1 MVMELLRDP
10 VGLTAV
16 SLGLALL
23 FGAAG
28 WHKLRN
34 RAGFSAI
41 LQSYALLP
49 ERLVRPAALLVPWL
63 ELAAAA
69 GLLIS
74 SGYPLAAVP
83 GAALLL
89 AYAATMALSLLKGR
103 RIADCGCHF
112 GAQHQAVS
120 AALVWRNLLLS
131 GLALSLLQEPRSREL
146 GVYDGLVIAAVLL
159 CGCVL
164 YLLANSLI
172 ANQQTARELS
182 L

>member
-1 MVMELLRDP
+1 MVIDLLRDP
-10 VGLTAV
+10 VWLTAC

-34 RAGFSAI
+34 QPVFTAI
-41 LQSYALLP
+41 LHGYALLP
-49 ERLVRPAALLVPWL
+49 ERLVRPASMLLPWL
-63 ELAAAA
+63 EMSAAV
-69 GLLIS
+69 GLLIPVS
-74 SGYPLAAVP
+74 QTFAALLA
-83 GAALLL
+83 AALLL
-89 AYAATMALSLLKGR
+89 AYAAAMALSLLKGQ

-112 GAQHQAVS
+112 GEQRQAVS

-131 GLALSLLQEPRSREL
+131 GLALSLLQAPLHRTM
-146 GVYDGLVIAAVLL
+146 GIYDGLTIGAALV
-159 CGCVL
+159 CACVL
-164 YLLANSLI
+164 YLLANTLI